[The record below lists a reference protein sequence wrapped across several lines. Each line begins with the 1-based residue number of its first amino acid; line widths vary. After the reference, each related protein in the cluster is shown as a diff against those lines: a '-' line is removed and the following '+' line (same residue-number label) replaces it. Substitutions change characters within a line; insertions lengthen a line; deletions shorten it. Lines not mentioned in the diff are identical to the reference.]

1 MNRILLFL
9 LACFSLSATDR
20 DDVIAVVQKT
30 FDRMAAHDGPGIEA
44 LFLKDARLVA
54 IRESGES
61 TSIAVTDFA
70 TRIGAAQYKLIER
83 MWAPQVSIDGRLASL
98 WAPYDFH
105 RDGKRTHCGIDQVNL
120 IKTPEGWRIAT
131 LVYTV
136 QINNCPDSPLGPIN

>member
-1 MNRILLFL
+1 MRFASLLF
-9 LACFSLSATDR
+9 CSISLFASDQ
-20 DDVIAVVQKT
+20 DDVISAVQKT

-61 TSIAVTDFA
+61 TSTAITDFA
-70 TRIGAAQYKLIER
+70 TRTGAAKYKLLER
-83 MWAPQVSIDGRLASL
+83 MWAPQVSISGRLASL

-120 IKTPEGWRIAT
+120 VKTPEGWRIAT
-131 LVYTV
+131 LIYTI
-136 QINNCPDSPLGPIN
+136 QTTNCPDSPLGPVN

>member
-1 MNRILLFL
+1 MRLVSLLL
-9 LACFSLSATDR
+9 LSSLVLCATDQ
-20 DDVIAVVQKT
+20 DDAIAIVQKT

-61 TSIAVTDFA
+61 TTTAIADFA
-70 TRIGAAQYKLIER
+70 TRLGAAKYKLIER
-83 MWAPQVSIDGRLASL
+83 MWAPQVRISGRLASL

-120 IKTPEGWRIAT
+120 VKTPEGWRIAT
-131 LVYTV
+131 LIYTI
-136 QINNCPDSPLGPIN
+136 QTTNCPDSPLGPIN